1 VGMGGRGE
9 NKQENISDTKTQNI
23 KMLCFFFSPGA
34 PRVFGIGIAVGS
46 DIFDFGSHYVGEAVD
61 AAVELMHRA
70 GSAAGEQLFVAL
82 VFTLGLF
89 FFVCFLFLI
98 FY

>member
-1 VGMGGRGE
+1 
-9 NKQENISDTKTQNI
+9 
-23 KMLCFFFSPGA
+23 LFFFSPGA

-82 VFTLGLF
+82 VFISGLF
-89 FFVCFLFLI
+89 FFVAVFCF
-98 FY
+98 